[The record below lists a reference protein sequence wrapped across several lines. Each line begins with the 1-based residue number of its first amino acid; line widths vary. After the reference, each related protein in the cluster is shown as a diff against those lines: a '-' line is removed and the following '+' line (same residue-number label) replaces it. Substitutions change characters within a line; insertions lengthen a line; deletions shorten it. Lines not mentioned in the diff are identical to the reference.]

1 MRRFYRAAIWLA
13 ATCFACAQIN
23 AAAGAQF
30 TLDDIYTEVRLSSPR
45 ISPDG
50 KHVLLTVAHSNA
62 AENRTDESIVIVDV
76 QTGEQRD
83 LVGAGTSEATDAPNG
98 DLGETD
104 TKGSA
109 ATWSPNGERVAWL
122 TVKQGRV
129 LPQITM
135 WSVHSPQQ
143 KPVVV
148 PIGIAGASTFVWSP
162 DGKWFAF
169 LAPAPPHD
177 LTGEARFDRSFEV
190 FDIGQSAFVTAG
202 FAPETHIWLVPTD
215 GGSARPL
222 TADDEDV
229 RDIAWRADGRSIVY
243 HSEPNSSQ
251 TASRSAALK
260 SVDISTGQKEVLVPA
275 PARILNNLRVS
286 DKDGVAYRHF
296 NGADP
301 WTHEAQISFIRDGV
315 PDEFTLAFDHDITQF
330 EWMPGG
336 NAVLATA
343 PDHTQNGL
351 WILTP
356 DRKPQRIDL
365 GHTNVLD
372 MSSSAAGTIAF
383 VGDDPVRPQE
393 LYILALGRAKPRR
406 LTHFNDYLASLEQG
420 RIETVTWHTDGFEN
434 NGILTYPPGYVA
446 GRKYPLLVGIH
457 GGPEAS
463 NIESFNAQSQFL
475 AAQGWLVLQ
484 PNYRG
489 SNNMGDKYEA
499 AVINDPS
506 DGASRDIMGGIEAV
520 KAKGL
525 VDENRV
531 AVTGYSYGGVM
542 TVALITQ
549 HKFCAAIPREFVTDW
564 TEYYNLS
571 ESAIWLDEI
580 LGSPW
585 NPANREKY
593 KSTSF
598 VSLIPKVKTPTLM
611 LQNTGDP
618 NAEPTDAYTFFHG
631 LKENGVKTRLIM
643 FGAIGHGADISRRR
657 ADLRY
662 ILEWTGENCR

>member
-1 MRRFYRAAIWLA
+1 MRRFYRPAIWLA
-13 ATCFACAQIN
+13 ATCFTGAQIN
-23 AAAGAQF
+23 TAVGAQF
-30 TLDDIYTEVRLSSPR
+30 TLDDIYAEVRLSSPR

-50 KHVLLTVAHSNA
+50 KHVLLGVAHSNA

-76 QTGEQRD
+76 KTGEQRD
-83 LVGAGTSEATDAPNG
+83 LVGAGTSETTDAPNG

-104 TKGSA
+104 TKGSG

-122 TVKQGRV
+122 TVKHGRA

-190 FDIGQSAFVTAG
+190 FDIGQSAFVTTG
-202 FAPETHIWLVPTD
+202 FAPQTHIWIISTD

-301 WTHEAQISFIRDGV
+301 WTHEAQISFIRGGV

-356 DRKPQRIDL
+356 DHKPQRIDL
-365 GHTNVLD
+365 GHTNVSD

-383 VGDDPVRPQE
+383 VGDDPERPQE

-463 NIESFNAQSQFL
+463 NTESFNAQSQFL

-520 KAKGL
+520 KAGGL
-525 VDENRV
+525 VDGNRV

-549 HKFCAAIPREFVTDW
+549 HNFCAAIPREFVTDW

-611 LQNTGDP
+611 LQNSGDP